1 MRKSDWLFIILFIFI
16 FIAFF
21 SPEESIFA
29 KEYKNNLFISFSE
42 SNLLRPLEKLNKNI
56 SGISAS
62 SYYSVLIDNNEKVFF
77 QKNIDQKNSIASLSK
92 LMTAVIVLEKYNLE
106 DKITLSQKAV
116 DTFGSVGNLK
126 AGEIFSI
133 DSLLKMMLIE
143 SNNDAAEALA
153 EKTGRSNFISLM
165 NKKAFELNMKDTN
178 FVNPT
183 GLDFNESNISTI
195 NDLKKLI
202 LYIIEEHP
210 LISEILSINEINIH
224 HKIETT
230 NILLNENNSYVWGKT
245 GFTDKAGECIV
256 LIMQR
261 PFSNDKNSYI
271 INIII
276 NSKDRFRDARIME
289 QWIKESFYW

>member
-1 MRKSDWLFIILFIFI
+1 MRKSDWLFIVLFIFI

-21 SPEESIFA
+21 NPEESIFA

-77 QKNIDQKNSIASLSK
+77 QRNVDEKNSIASLSK
-92 LMTAVIVLEKYNLE
+92 LMTAVIVLENYNLK
-106 DKITLSQKAV
+106 DKIIISQKAV
-116 DTFGSVGNLK
+116 DTFGGVGNLK

-133 DSLLKMMLIE
+133 DSLLKMTLIE

-153 EKTGRSNFISLM
+153 EKIGRSNFISLM

-178 FVNPT
+178 FINPT

-195 NDLKKLI
+195 DDLKKLI
-202 LYIIEEHP
+202 LYIIEKHP
-210 LISEILSINEINIH
+210 LISEILSISEINIH

-230 NILLNENNSYVWGKT
+230 NILLNENNSYIWGKT
-245 GFTDKAGECIV
+245 GFTD
-256 LIMQR
+256 
-261 PFSNDKNSYI
+261 
-271 INIII
+271 
-276 NSKDRFRDARIME
+276 
-289 QWIKESFYW
+289 

>member
-1 MRKSDWLFIILFIFI
+1 MRKSDWLFIVLFIFI

-21 SPEESIFA
+21 NPEESIFA

-77 QKNIDQKNSIASLSK
+77 QRNVDEKNSIASLSK
-92 LMTAVIVLEKYNLE
+92 LMTAVIVLENYNLK
-106 DKITLSQKAV
+106 DKIIISQKAV
-116 DTFGSVGNLK
+116 DTFGGVGNLK

-133 DSLLKMMLIE
+133 DSLLKMTLIE

-153 EKTGRSNFISLM
+153 EKIGRSNFISLM

-178 FVNPT
+178 FINPT

-195 NDLKKLI
+195 DDLKKLI
-202 LYIIEEHP
+202 LYIIEKHP
-210 LISEILSINEINIH
+210 LISEILSISEINIH

-230 NILLNENNSYVWGKT
+230 NILLNENNSYIWGKT